1 MKSALKRLSEWYDA
15 QCDDLWEHRWG
26 ISITTI
32 DNPGFALKIELT
44 GTLLESACFERF
56 EFEMND
62 TDRWYTCWKEDCIF
76 HGAGAPLQIEAII
89 EQFLRWEADITSQ
102 NRLRK

>member
-1 MKSALKRLSEWYDA
+1 MKSALKRLAEWYHA

-44 GTLLESACFERF
+44 GTQLERER
-56 EFEMND
+56 
-62 TDRWYTCWKEDCIF
+62 TPTLSK
-76 HGAGAPLQIEAII
+76 
-89 EQFLRWEADITSQ
+89 
-102 NRLRK
+102 